1 MDLPVLSDGRGRW
14 EMEGVVAKE
23 PGLAEAQRRTGV
35 MESRGSSKVDIDML
49 NSDVDSTSRDNHPVG
64 LTKAQKK
71 KNRKKAKKKGEGGSN
86 VPSLGSIDCSV
97 ASSASP
103 ALPTYPIVRLDD
115 QAGHI
120 SPTPAPVVPSPEAQ
134 RHIVHRLLEQC
145 KAHVHDALDS
155 FPQR

>member
-1 MDLPVLSDGRGRW
+1 MALPVLSDGRGRW

-35 MESRGSSKVDIDML
+35 MESRGPSKVDIDML

-71 KNRKKAKKKGEGGSN
+71 KNRKKAKKK
-86 VPSLGSIDCSV
+86 
-97 ASSASP
+97 
-103 ALPTYPIVRLDD
+103 
-115 QAGHI
+115 AGHI

-155 FPQR
+155 FPQRRISSSSSRRA